1 MINIPFHLQVSNPL
15 LFLNAMYNLAT
26 RSADASVGAK
36 IAAAEVITTDK
47 QAELDQ
53 KKVKD
58 SIATANSCVNGA
70 TFLAGFAYYQI
81 GRYGFTCYEDTTYI
95 VFTTIC
101 FAISVLVAGIAGFYT
116 FYLERIETI
125 AEKIKFIHYFQEIA
139 PRGIYRFH
147 NIAVTFYIL
156 GLGRIGWVY
165 YSTQMIK
172 YLPFA
177 FAILTIFL
185 VWLVNARVVHSQ
197 FYLQSNNMLTMF
209 LIDWKEMLRNSP
221 YFNRK
226 GNKLEEVVLKQ
237 SIILG
242 GRAIYIT
249 STSY

>member
-1 MINIPFHLQVSNPL
+1 MQSSNPI
-15 LFLNAMYNLAT
+15 LFFEIRYNFAF
-26 RSADASVGAK
+26 RKIDKSVGEK
-36 IAAAEVITTDK
+36 IAAAEIITEDK

-58 SIATANSCVNGA
+58 SISTANSSVNGA

-95 VFTTIC
+95 VFTTMC

-116 FYLERIETI
+116 FYLERVETI
-125 AEKIKFIHYFQEIA
+125 SEKIKFILYFQQIS
-139 PRGIYRFH
+139 PRGTYRFF
-147 NIAVTFYIL
+147 NIAVSFYIL

-165 YSTQMIK
+165 YSTQMLK

-177 FAILTIFL
+177 LAIVTVFI
-185 VWLVNARVVHSQ
+185 VWLVHARVVRSQ
-197 FYLQSNNMLTMF
+197 FYLQSNNITTMF
-209 LIDWKEMLRNSP
+209 LIDWKEMLRNSR
-221 YFNRK
+221 YFNRI

-249 STSY
+249 STFHLLIR